1 MLVASARR
9 GPPEHRLVARVLLAA
24 AGCQVGHRGD
34 VSLGCGPN
42 VLAHLPSIAGSA
54 LPKALALAHRSSPSA
69 HDLGSYQAWC
79 SLT

>member
-1 MLVASARR
+1 M
-9 GPPEHRLVARVLLAA
+9 P
-24 AGCQVGHRGD
+24 
-34 VSLGCGPN
+34 LGLIEVRCDNDCCGPN